1 MKYLASSVIAG
12 SLDGTQLSPL
22 ELAFLEEFQPAG
34 LTVFGRNI
42 DQNDHQALARLAR
55 SIQSNSSLTRLIMI
69 DQEGGRVARL
79 KGDFPNLGTALS
91 IEHGNDTDEALA
103 KIQAYGRLVGKEL
116 IKLGVN
122 VNFAP
127 VVDVLTEPT
136 NTAIGERVWGVEPKS
151 AKRRAEAWLTG
162 LQDTGVLG
170 CLKHFPGQGDAKIDT
185 HIGEAVIDLPKE
197 ILENRELV
205 PFKALLDQAPMVMI
219 SHCIYPAWDSKPA
232 SLSRVI
238 MEDLLRTELG
248 FKGVVV
254 SDDMTMG
261 AIPSDEK
268 TWGEAVVSAIASGAD
283 LVLVCHKLELW
294 KYAINMVS
302 EEAKRSSA
310 FLSRLTEASERVNKM
325 RQRLVC

>member
-1 MKYLASSVIAG
+1 MKFLASSVIAG
-12 SLDGTQLSPL
+12 SLEGIQLNSQ
-22 ELAFLEEFQPAG
+22 EIAFIDEYQPAG

-55 SIQSNSSLTRLIMI
+55 AIQKGASLTRLIMI

-79 KGDFPNLGTALS
+79 KGNFPNLGTALS
-91 IEHGNDTDEALA
+91 IEQGLYTDEALT
-103 KIQAYGRLVGKEL
+103 KIRAYGKLIGEEL
-116 IKLGVN
+116 FKLGVN

-136 NTAIGERVWGVEPKS
+136 NTAIGERVWGVEPIP
-151 AKRRAEAWLTG
+151 AQRRAQAWLSG
-162 LQDTGVLG
+162 LQETGILG

-185 HIGEAVIDLPKE
+185 HLGEAVISLPKE
-197 ILENRELV
+197 VLENRELV
-205 PFKALLDQAPMVMI
+205 PFKTLLQEAPMVMI
-219 SHCIYPAWDSKPA
+219 SHCIYPVWDSRPA

-248 FKGVVV
+248 FEGVVV

-268 TWGEAVVSAIASGAD
+268 TWGEAVVSAIANGAD

-294 KYAINMVS
+294 KYAIHTVS
-302 EEAKRSSA
+302 EEAKKSPA
-310 FLSRLTEASERVNKM
+310 FLARLNEASERVNKM